1 MSDIRFDPIT
11 GYWVTIAPNRNDRP
25 VEFIPTERI
34 VKRILCPFC
43 AGNELETP
51 RSVASYNQD
60 GERVADDKPWLVRVF
75 ANKYPAFS
83 IPGNGAAKASKTAPG
98 NGLYQSMSS
107 HGVQELVIPSSR
119 HLQSLSHLTA
129 EESLVTHIAYRDRIQ
144 AASEQDGLL
153 HAMLFLNCRS
163 SAGASMEHIHTQ
175 LIAAPVL
182 SDSLSQRMDR
192 NQKYQAANQQ
202 HQIHALTEWE
212 LAQDERVVDKSANF
226 TVICPFAS
234 RFAFQMWIVPN
245 ADQPSFQQSPE
256 SLLEELAIL
265 SQRQIIRLESVLDE
279 PAYNVL
285 FHLPPFAQTDSQ
297 PWFVEIFPR
306 ITTPAGFELGTDIWV
321 SKRVT
326 SEPNSPARLRINE
339 RESASSQLV

>member
-1 MSDIRFDPIT
+1 MSDIRFDPIS

-51 RSVASYNQD
+51 RSLASYNQS
-60 GERVADDKPWLVRVF
+60 GEEVADDKPWLVRVF

-83 IPGNGAAKASKTAPG
+83 VPGNGAVKNTLSAPG
-98 NGLYQSMSS
+98 NGLYESLSS

-119 HLQSLSHLTA
+119 HLQSLSNLTA

-144 AASEQDGLL
+144 AAAEHEGLQ

-163 SAGASMEHIHTQ
+163 SAGASLEHIHTQ
-175 LIAAPVL
+175 LIAAPIL
-182 SDSLSQRMDR
+182 SDSICQRMDR
-192 NQKYQAANQQ
+192 NRDYKSAHGQ
-202 HQIHALTEWE
+202 HQIHALTDWE
-212 LAQDERVVDKSANF
+212 LAQDQRVVDQSANF
-226 TVICPFAS
+226 KVICPFAS

-245 ADQPSFQQSPE
+245 ADVPSFQQCPKSI
-256 SLLEELAIL
+256 LEELALL
-265 SQRQIIRLESVLDE
+265 SQKQITRLEGVLDE
-279 PAYNVL
+279 PAYNL
-285 FHLPPFAQTDSQ
+285 LYHLPPFAQTEEQ

-321 SKRVT
+321 NPV
-326 SEPNSPARLRINE
+326 SPEIATRRL
-339 RESASSQLV
+339 SQVM